1 MSQQPKHAA
10 AGRIRHM
17 SLPFS
22 QAVEGFL
29 LSCRARGLSPN
40 TLEDYS
46 RTFGKFSRH
55 RPEDP
60 RLDQLAAADIS
71 AFLASVTGVTN
82 KSKKNYYIG
91 LSSLWTWALGEGLA
105 RRHVVRDVPAPK
117 PEQRLVEPYTVQEV
131 KAIMGAIS
139 RSRIYRSP
147 TGQARDHALRQAD
160 RSRAILLLLLDTGMR
175 ASELINM
182 TLQDVDMK
190 TNKVRVMGKGSK
202 ERSVPIS
209 SRTGQAL
216 WRYLAQREQRRP
228 QDPVFITTT
237 GGQLSRRDLYH
248 RLKEIGKRAGVA
260 DVHPHRFR
268 HTFAITYLR
277 NGGDVYTL
285 QAILGHSTLEMV
297 RHYARIAQTDVETV
311 HRRASPV
318 ENWRL

>member
-1 MSQQPKHAA
+1 MSQSITPSSARKK
-10 AGRIRHM
+10 RHM
-17 SLPFS
+17 SLPFT

-40 TLEDYS
+40 TIEDYS

-60 RLDQLAAADIS
+60 HLDQLTGADIT
-71 AFLASVTGVTN
+71 AFLASCTGVTN

-91 LSSLWTWALGEGLA
+91 LSSLWTWASAEGLA
-105 RRHVVRDVPAPK
+105 RKHVVRDVPAPK
-117 PEQRLVEPYTVQEV
+117 PEQRLIEPFTLQEI
-131 KAIMGAIS
+131 KAIMGAVS
-139 RSRIYRSP
+139 RSRIYKSP

-160 RSRAILLLLLDTGMR
+160 RNRTILLLLLDTGMR
-175 ASELINM
+175 ASELINLR
-182 TLQDVDMK
+182 LQDVDMK
-190 TNKVRVMGKGSK
+190 RNSVRVMGKGNK
-202 ERSVPIS
+202 ERAVPIS

-216 WRYLAQREQRRP
+216 WRYLAQRDQRRP
-228 QDPVFITTT
+228 LDAVFITSS
-237 GGQLSRRDLYH
+237 GGPLSRRDLYH
-248 RLKEIGKRAGVA
+248 RLNEIGNRAGVPNT
-260 DVHPHRFR
+260 HPHRFR
-268 HTFAITYLR
+268 HTFAINYLR